1 MKKGSFGF
9 LFVLPSKYV
18 KPVMREGSYTA
29 FCVDTGRYE
38 RVQSFYAG

>member
-29 FCVDTGRYE
+29 FCVDTGQYE
-38 RVQSFYAG
+38 RVQ

>member
-18 KPVMREGSYTA
+18 KSVMRGGNYTA

-38 RVQSFYAG
+38 RVQ